1 MGKRRWK
8 ALNFSIFLCSLI
20 LILGQ
25 IFYVGIMNRWE
36 VYLLL
41 IVITASLFSVYESRK
56 NREFRFLVENAPYA
70 IILMRQEEIFYINDT
85 GKFLI
90 GASDDKSVVG
100 HSLKDFIKYDSKK
113 TTRKIEKGN
122 KFKKITEGIIDHPS
136 LGEISV
142 ELKVMPIT
150 YQGDFFQYIVVR
162 DITEV
167 KKSQELIQ
175 QTDKLSLIGEM
186 AAGIAHEI
194 RNPLTSL
201 KGFAQLLQ
209 DEKATKMIN
218 SYSEIMVSEIDRINT
233 IVDEMLLLA
242 KPKKLE
248 LKKRRL
254 TTILN
259 EVVFLLDTQA
269 ILHNIRIKTA
279 YDDEL
284 KNAFIN
290 CEENKLKQ
298 VFINILKNS
307 IEAIDDGGIIDIT
320 LYPKGNNAILRFADD
335 GCGIP
340 KDKLDRIGKAFFT
353 TKEKGTGLGLMIC
366 QTIIQEHGGQLTID
380 SEENKGTT
388 IEISLPLIAEG
399 LHLG

>member
-8 ALNFSIFLCSLI
+8 ALNFAVFLCCFI
-20 LILGQ
+20 LIMGQ
-25 IFYVGIMNRWE
+25 IFYVGPMNRVE
-36 VYLLL
+36 PYLLL
-41 IVITASLFSVYESRK
+41 ITLIVSLLSIHEARK

-70 IILMRQEEIFYINDT
+70 ILLKRDGKIIYINDT
-85 GKFLI
+85 GKYLL
-90 GASDDKSVVG
+90 GAQDEKAVVG
-100 HSLKDFIKYDSKK
+100 HSMTDFIQYDSNKP
-113 TTRKIEKGN
+113 TRKTEKGH
-122 KFKKITEGIIDHPS
+122 KFKRITEGKIDHPT
-136 LGEISV
+136 LGEIFV
-142 ELKVMPIT
+142 EIKLMPIT
-150 YQGDFFQYIVVR
+150 YQGESCQYIVIR

-175 QTDKLSLIGEM
+175 QTDKLSMVGEM

-201 KGFAQLLQ
+201 RGFAQLLQ
-209 DEKATKMIN
+209 GEKAPKMIN
-218 SYSEIMVSEIDRINT
+218 GYTEIMVSEIDRINS

-248 LKKRRL
+248 LREQNL
-254 TTILN
+254 TMILN

-279 YDDEL
+279 YHDEI
-284 KNAFIN
+284 KSVFIN

-307 IEAIDDGGIIDIT
+307 IEAMNDGGVIDIT
-320 LYPKGNNAILRFADD
+320 LSPKGNDVILRITDN

-340 KDKLDRIGKAFFT
+340 KDKLEKIGKAFFT

-366 QTIIQEHGGQLTID
+366 QTIIQEHGGQMTIE
-380 SEENKGTT
+380 SIENKGTT
-388 IEISLPLIAEG
+388 IEISLPIIEEG

>member
-1 MGKRRWK
+1 MGRNRWK
-8 ALNFSIFLCSLI
+8 SLNFAVFLCAIILI
-20 LILGQ
+20 LIVGQ
-25 IFYVGIMNRWE
+25 FLYVGVMNHWE
-36 VYLLL
+36 IYLLL
-41 IVITASLFSVYESRK
+41 FALVASLLAIRESQK
-56 NREFRFLVENAPYA
+56 NQEFRFLVENAPHA
-70 IILMRQEEIFYINDT
+70 ILLLKDGEIIYCNDT

-90 GASDDKSVVG
+90 GASDEKSIIG
-100 HSLKDFIKYDSKK
+100 HSLHEYITYDSGK
-113 TTRKIEKGN
+113 TTRQTEKGH
-122 KFKKITEGIIDHPS
+122 KFKKITEGKIAHPT
-136 LGEISV
+136 LGDIFV
-142 ELKVMPIT
+142 ELKLMPIM
-150 YQGDFFQYIVVR
+150 YQGESCQYIVVR

-175 QTDKLSLIGEM
+175 QTDKLSMIGEM

-201 KGFAQLLQ
+201 KGFAQLMQ
-209 DEKATKMIN
+209 DEKAPKMV
-218 SYSEIMVSEIDRINT
+218 SGYSGIMVSEIDRINT

-248 LKKRRL
+248 LTKQNI
-254 TTILN
+254 TAILN

-279 YDDEL
+279 YDDDVKEV
-284 KNAFIN
+284 FIN

-307 IEAIDDGGIIDIT
+307 IEAIGDGGIIDIS
-320 LYPKGNNAILRFADD
+320 LYPKGRNVIIRIADN

-340 KDKLDRIGKAFFT
+340 KDKLEKIGKAFFT

-366 QTIIQEHGGQLTID
+366 QTIIQDHGGQMTID
-380 SEENKGTT
+380 SEENIGTT
-388 IEISLPLIAEG
+388 LEISLPTI
-399 LHLG
+399 

>member
-1 MGKRRWK
+1 
-8 ALNFSIFLCSLI
+8 
-20 LILGQ
+20 
-25 IFYVGIMNRWE
+25 MNRWE

-41 IVITASLFSVYESRK
+41 IVIIASLFSIYESQK
-56 NREFRFLVENAPYA
+56 NREYRFLVENAPHA
-70 IILMRQEEIFYINDT
+70 IILMRQEKIFYINDT
-85 GKFLI
+85 GRFLI
-90 GASDDKSVVG
+90 GVSDDKSVIG
-100 HSLKDFIKYDSKK
+100 HLLTDFVQYDSKK
-113 TTRKIEKGN
+113 TTRKIERGH
-122 KFKKITEGIIDHPS
+122 KFKQITEGKIDHPS
-136 LGEISV
+136 LGEILV

-150 YQGDFFQYIVVR
+150 YQGDSCQYVVVR

-175 QTDKLSLIGEM
+175 QTDKLSMIGEM

-218 SYSEIMVSEIDRINT
+218 GYSEIMVSEIDRINT

-248 LKKRRL
+248 LKKQRI

-259 EVVFLLDTQA
+259 DVVFLLDTQA

-279 YDDEL
+279 YDDEV
-284 KNAFIN
+284 KNVFIN

-340 KDKLDRIGKAFFT
+340 KDKIEKIGKAFFT
-353 TKEKGTGLGLMIC
+353 TKEQGTGLGLMIC

>member
-20 LILGQ
+20 LIFGQ
-25 IFYVGIMNRWE
+25 IFYVGLMNRLE
-36 VYLLL
+36 MYLLL
-41 IVITASLFSVYESRK
+41 FVIIASLFSVYESRK

-70 IILMRQEEIFYINDT
+70 IILIRQEKIFYMNDT

-90 GASDDKSVVG
+90 GALDDKSVVD
-100 HSLKDFIKYDSKK
+100 HSLTDFIQYDSKK
-113 TTRKIEKGN
+113 TTRKVEKGH
-122 KFKKITEGIIDHPS
+122 KFKKITEGKIDHPV
-136 LGEISV
+136 LGEIFV

-150 YQGDFFQYIVVR
+150 YQGESCQYVVIR

-175 QTDKLSLIGEM
+175 QTDKLSMIGEM

-218 SYSEIMVSEIDRINT
+218 GYTEIMVSEIDRINT

-248 LKKRRL
+248 LKKQKL

-284 KNAFIN
+284 KNAFID

-320 LYPKGNNAILRFADD
+320 LFPKGNNAILRFADN

-340 KDKLDRIGKAFFT
+340 KDKLEKIGKAFFT

>member
-8 ALNFSIFLCSLI
+8 ALNFAIFLCSVI
-20 LILGQ
+20 LVLGQ
-25 IFYVGIMNRWE
+25 FIFVGFMNRWE
-36 VYLLL
+36 VYLFL
-41 IVITASLFSVYESRK
+41 IVLIASLFSIFESRK

-70 IILMRQEEIFYINDT
+70 IVLMREEKIFYINDM

-90 GASDDKSVVG
+90 GASDNHSVIG
-100 HSLKDFIKYDSKK
+100 HPLYDFVQYEANE
-113 TTRKIEKGN
+113 TTRKVEKGH
-122 KFKKITEGIIDHPS
+122 KFKKITEGTIDHPV
-136 LGEISV
+136 LGEIFV

-150 YQGDFFQYIVVR
+150 YKGDSCQYIVIR
-162 DITEV
+162 DVTEV
-167 KKSQELIQ
+167 KKSQELLQ
-175 QTDKLSLIGEM
+175 QTDKLSMIGEM

-218 SYSEIMVSEIDRINT
+218 GYSEIMVSEIDRINT
-233 IVDEMLLLA
+233 IVGEMLLLA

-248 LKKRRL
+248 LKKAKL

-279 YDDEL
+279 YDDEI

-340 KDKLDRIGKAFFT
+340 KDKLEKIGKAFFT

-388 IEISLPLIAEG
+388 IEITLPLISAG